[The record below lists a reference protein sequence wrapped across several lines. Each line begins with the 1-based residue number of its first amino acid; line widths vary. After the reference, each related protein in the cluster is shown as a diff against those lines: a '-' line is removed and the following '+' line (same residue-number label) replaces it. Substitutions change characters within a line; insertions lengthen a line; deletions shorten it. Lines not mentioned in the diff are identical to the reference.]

1 MNSTNNL
8 KATLG
13 QKIPVEQEDNMPNTA
28 YEPDCQDKITISIVR
43 SSENDTIGHIVIDF
57 EKKRRRDYYREI
69 NRKLEEGWKICRM

>member
-1 MNSTNNL
+1 
-8 KATLG
+8 
-13 QKIPVEQEDNMPNTA
+13 MPNTA

-69 NRKLEEGWKICRM
+69 NRKLEEG